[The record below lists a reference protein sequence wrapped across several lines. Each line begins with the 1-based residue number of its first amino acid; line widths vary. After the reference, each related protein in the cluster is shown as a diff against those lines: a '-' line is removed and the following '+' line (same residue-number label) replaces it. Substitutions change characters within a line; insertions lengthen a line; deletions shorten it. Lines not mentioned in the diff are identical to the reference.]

1 MSDKPLLPEQE
12 QPESCTLSRRDFLK
26 LSAATGGAAALL
38 SSLPAFGRLLA
49 AQDGAVASTSP
60 LSAPERQIYSVCLQ
74 CNTGCGIKVKVWE
87 GVASKIEG
95 NPYNPWTMHPHIPYS
110 TPAAEAGTIEGAL
123 CPKGQ
128 AGLQSAY
135 DPYRIIGV
143 LKRRPGTKRGEGQ
156 WVTIPFAQ
164 ALDEIIEG
172 GDLFGE
178 GQVEGFKD
186 VYALRDAKVA
196 KAMSD
201 FVKKIVDEKDAEKKQ
216 ALVEEFKTTFA
227 ADLDKLID
235 PDHPDLGPK
244 NNQFAFIWGRLKNG
258 RGDLVQ
264 RFVKGGMGSNNAN
277 GHTTVCQGSLY
288 FAGKAMSEQ
297 WDGSKFSGGQKFYW
311 QADLK
316 SSKFVIFVGANMFEA
331 NYGPPLRVAPL
342 TEGAV
347 DRGLRYAVVDPR
359 FSKVA
364 SKAWKWIPIK
374 PGEDSALGLGMMRW
388 IFENERVNKR
398 FLSAANKAAANANG
412 ETTWTDSVWL
422 VHVKNGT
429 PGKLVRGLE
438 LGLVSKETEQDK
450 DGKDVTVYVTEE
462 GTKFT
467 FDPFVALVDGTPTP
481 VDPNSTE
488 LPVVGD
494 LFVDT
499 TLQNAAGEIITVKS
513 GLQIIREAAAEKTIE
528 EWAAIADIKASDII
542 ELAREFTS
550 YGTQAVIDIHRGA
563 SQHTNGFYTSF
574 IFFTLNA
581 LIGNYDHKGGMSK
594 ATTYDRL
601 GSRAK
606 GPFELGKMNNGAN
619 VPFGLDILRTTVSYE
634 RSTIFNGYPAKRPWF
649 PLATDIYQEDL
660 PSIGDAYPYPVKIAM
675 FYMSAINYA
684 LPAAHKMTEVLA
696 DPKKLPLII
705 TSDILVGET
714 SMYADY
720 IFPDLSYLER
730 WEFHGSHPSV
740 TYKVENVRNPTISIP
755 GWQMVTVFG
764 QEIPLSFE
772 ALLLGI
778 AERLAL
784 PGFGP
789 NGFGEGVPYIY
800 PEDYYL
806 RMVANL
812 AYGEKEDGSDGVPEA
827 DDREVEIFLAARAH
841 LPKQVFDA
849 ARWKAILG
857 NDEKLW
863 RQTIYVMNRG
873 GRWQGEGK
881 DYKGDMLANPYA
893 KQINLYQE
901 KTATTINSMTGKP
914 FIGYPLYVA
923 PHLSSTGEPIEDGD
937 DYGFTLIT
945 YKEITMTKARTISN
959 YWLLSVMPENTLIMS
974 ATDAARLGLRHGEM
988 VRISSAS
995 NPRGVWDLQN
1005 GSEVPMVGKLKV
1017 VQGMRPGVVAF
1028 GLGWGHWA
1036 SGARD
1041 IVIDGRT
1048 VKGDVRRQAGFHAN
1062 AAMRTDPVLQN
1073 VTLTDLAGG
1082 SAVFYS
1088 TKVKIERA

>member
-1 MSDKPLLPEQE
+1 MSDKPLMPDQE
-12 QPESCTLSRRDFLK
+12 QPESCALSRRDFLK
-26 LSAATGGAAALL
+26 LTAATGGAAALL
-38 SSLPAFGRLLA
+38 SSLPAFDRLQA
-49 AQDGAVASTSP
+49 AQDGSVAGLSP
-60 LSAPERQIYSVCLQ
+60 LSEPERQIYSVCLQ
-74 CNTGCGIKVKVWE
+74 CNTGCGIKVKIWD
-87 GVASKIEG
+87 GVAAKIEG
-95 NPYNPWTMHPHIPYS
+95 NPYSPWTLHPHLPYS
-110 TPAAEAGTIEGAL
+110 TPVAEAGAIEGAL

-128 AGLQSAY
+128 AGLQTAY
-135 DPYRIIGV
+135 DPYRITRV

-156 WVTIPFAQ
+156 WITISFEQ

-178 GQVEGFKD
+178 GRVEGLKD
-186 VYALRDAKVA
+186 VYALRDPKVA
-196 KAMSD
+196 KAMAD
-201 FVKKIVDEKDAEKKQ
+201 FVKKIVDEKDAEKKR

-235 PDHPDLGPK
+235 PEHPDLGPK

-258 RGDLVQ
+258 RGDLVR
-264 RFVKGGMGSNNAN
+264 RFVNGGLGSVNAN

-316 SSKFVIFVGANMFEA
+316 SSRFVIFIGANMFEA
-331 NYGPPLRVAPL
+331 NYGPPLRVTPM

-359 FSKVA
+359 FSKAA

-374 PGEDSALGLGMMRW
+374 PGEDAALGMGMMRW
-388 IFENERVNKR
+388 MFENDRINKR
-398 FLSAANKAAANANG
+398 FLSAANKAAANAIGEASWTNG
-412 ETTWTDSVWL
+412 VWL
-422 VHVKNGT
+422 VRIKDGK
-429 PGKLVRGLE
+429 PGKLVRALE
-438 LGLVSKETEQDK
+438 LGLVSKATEQDK
-450 DGKDVTVYVTEE
+450 DGKEVTVYLTED
-462 GTKFT
+462 GKRFA
-467 FDPFVALVDGTPTP
+467 FDPFVALVDGKPTP

-488 LPVVGD
+488 LPVFGD

-499 TLQNAAGEIITVKS
+499 TLQNANGESIAVKS
-513 GLQIIREAAAEKTIE
+513 GLQIIREAAAEKTLE

-563 SQHTNGFYTSF
+563 SQHTNGFYTSCV
-574 IFFTLNA
+574 FFTLNA
-581 LIGNYDHKGGMSK
+581 LIGNYDHKGGLSK
-594 ATTYDRL
+594 PTTYDRL

-606 GPFELGKMNNGAN
+606 GPFELSKMSNGAN
-619 VPFGLDILRTTVSYE
+619 VPFGLDILRTTISYE
-634 RSTIFNGYPAKRPWF
+634 KSTIFNGYPAKRPWF

-684 LPAAHKMTEVLA
+684 LPAGHKMTEVLA

-730 WEFHGSHPSV
+730 WEFHGTHPSV
-740 TYKVENVRNPTISIP
+740 TYKVENVRNPVISIP

-764 QEIPLSFE
+764 KQIPLSFE
-772 ALLLGI
+772 ALVLGI
-778 AERLAL
+778 AERLNL

-789 NGFGEGVPYIY
+789 NGLGEGVPFIY

-827 DDREVEIFLAARAH
+827 DDRELEIFLSARKH
-841 LPKQVFDA
+841 LPEQVFDPE
-849 ARWKAILG
+849 RWKAIIG
-857 NDEKLW
+857 DEKLW
-863 RQTIYVMNRG
+863 RQTVYVLNRG
-873 GRWQGEGK
+873 GRWQAADK
-881 DYKGDMLANPYA
+881 DYKGELLANSYA
-893 KQINLYQE
+893 RQINLYQE

-914 FIGYPLYVA
+914 FIGYPTYLPA
-923 PHLSSTGEPIEDGD
+923 HLSSVGEPIEDGD
-937 DYGFTLIT
+937 AYPFTLIT
-945 YKEITMTKARTISN
+945 YKEITMTKARTITN
-959 YWLLSVMPENTLIMS
+959 YWLLSVMPENSLLMN
-974 ATDAARLGLRHGEM
+974 AADAARLGLRNGDL

-995 NPRGVWDLQN
+995 NPSGVWDLQN
-1005 GSEVPMVGKLKV
+1005 GAQVPMVGRLKV

-1036 SGARD
+1036 SGSRD
-1041 IVIDGRT
+1041 IVIDGQV
-1048 VKGDVRRQAGFHAN
+1048 VKGDTRRQAGFHAN

-1073 VTLTDLAGG
+1073 VTLTDIAGG

-1088 TKVKIERA
+1088 TKVKVERA